1 LPPEATYEVKV
12 DGDNILIRKQKR
24 ITKRINSIVIHIV
37 FAAKSTQFTN
47 VSNYPLGLFV
57 IILYTVQYLPVSNIG
72 TIMTDITDIIMII
85 KK

>member
-1 LPPEATYEVKV
+1 
-12 DGDNILIRKQKR
+12 
-24 ITKRINSIVIHIV
+24 VIHIV

-47 VSNYPLGLFV
+47 VSNYQLGLFV